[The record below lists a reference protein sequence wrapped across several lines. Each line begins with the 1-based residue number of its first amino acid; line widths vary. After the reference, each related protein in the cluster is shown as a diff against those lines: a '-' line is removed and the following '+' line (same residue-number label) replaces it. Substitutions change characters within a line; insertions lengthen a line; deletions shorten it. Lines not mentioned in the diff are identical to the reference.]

1 MQAAEVLDE
10 ILTVVP
16 RNLSSTGELQSQVQ
30 RRVLDAL
37 SAQVTLDGTST
48 TVIDIRKL
56 GLETLH
62 TILQFSGHTLVIGWD
77 TIFGMLGNVCKPV
90 AIPISSTVD
99 DVVSIKSPV
108 SSVPSTP
115 QRFRPP
121 PLQTKNN
128 SVLVRIAF
136 QSMTLMCD
144 SLDVL
149 SPEHLRLCITTLG
162 LFGRQPDTNIA
173 LTAAESLLWSVS
185 DSVQAK
191 RSDPAKE
198 EEYNQLWMFLLL
210 ELLGLCS
217 DSRPEVRNGSIQTLF
232 RTLQFYG
239 ATLSADTWNEC
250 MWKIVFPLMSTLT
263 SAVEQSLVIM
273 SPVPAPGT
281 SYSVPASKSWY
292 ETKTL
297 AFQSIASILNDFLV
311 SKIMDLEDYE
321 RAWARF
327 LQIVTDSVLA
337 DDRTTSTAALR
348 CLEKGLTS
356 MSAAEAKATAVAD
369 QSREQIWTSC
379 DKIGSAIDQSVPPA
393 PAFTQECLQA
403 FVDVLKGLHAAS
415 QSKWDVARH
424 KRCLAILKAVIM
436 YSGSPDYRPDIDGL
450 TPVQSA
456 VVDTVLGFDLQSAGL
471 PSLVL
476 TDLSEFAT
484 LAFLAAFDVPDAN
497 PAVDSRRPPRRV
509 TYIALAK
516 KVMPV
521 LVEIY
526 SRFKTTVE
534 VYEDGTV
541 DSILS
546 VSRLVTFANH
556 ISLTT
561 GSRHIRSPS
570 SSSMTVLRP
579 PSLATTPRY
588 GRRRR
593 RVCCRS
599 SKTAR
604 SSFPNLAKVRT
615 GRAQA

>member
-10 ILTVVP
+10 ILTIVP
-16 RNLSSTGELQSQVQ
+16 RNLSSTGELQAQVQ

-37 SAQVTLDGTST
+37 SAQVTLDGPSST
-48 TVIDIRKL
+48 AIDIRKL

-77 TIFGMLGNVCKPV
+77 TIFGMLGNVCKPAV
-90 AIPISSTVD
+90 VSTSATVD

-121 PLQTKNN
+121 PLQAKNN
-128 SVLVRIAF
+128 GVLVRIAF

-144 SLDVL
+144 NLDVL

-191 RSDPAKE
+191 RSDPTKE

-263 SAVEQSLVIM
+263 LAVEQSFDTI
-273 SPVPAPGT
+273 PPEPAPVT
-281 SYSVPASKSWY
+281 SYSAPVSKSWY

-297 AFQSIASILNDFLV
+297 AFQSIAAILSDFLV
-311 SKIMDLEDYE
+311 SKIMHLEDYDQ
-321 RAWARF
+321 AWARF
-327 LQIVTDSVLA
+327 LLIVTESVLA
-337 DDRTTSTAALR
+337 DDRITSTAALR
-348 CLEKGLTS
+348 CLEKGLNS
-356 MSAAEAKATAVAD
+356 MNAAQAEAAAISN
-369 QSREQIWTSC
+369 QSKEQIWSC
-379 DKIGSAIDQSVPPA
+379 CDRIGSAIDQNAFPT

-403 FVDVLKGLHAAS
+403 FVDVLRGLHAANYS
-415 QSKWDVARH
+415 QWDVGRY
-424 KRCLAILKAVIM
+424 KRCLSILKAVIM

-456 VVDTVLGFDLQSAGL
+456 VVDAVLGFNLNLPGL

-476 TDLSEFAT
+476 TDMSEFAT
-484 LAFLAAFDVPDAN
+484 LAFLAAFDVADPG
-497 PAVDSRRPPRRV
+497 PAADSRRPPRRV

-516 KVMPV
+516 KVMPL

-526 SRFKTTVE
+526 GRFKATIE
-534 VYEDGTV
+534 VYKDGTV

-546 VSRLVTFANH
+546 VRRPECCTQELYLADNH
-556 ISLTT
+556 
-561 GSRHIRSPS
+561 
-570 SSSMTVLRP
+570 
-579 PSLATTPRY
+579 
-588 GRRRR
+588 
-593 RVCCRS
+593 
-599 SKTAR
+599 
-604 SSFPNLAKVRT
+604 F
-615 GRAQA
+615 